1 MKKILMAAIAA
12 SALLLAG
19 CPATPED
26 IARAKSQTVS
36 SFSNPELVGRLSDGR
51 SVKRVVVTIPNRHDH
66 YVYFVDN
73 ATVSTNYEET
83 HGKTTA
89 LQTRV
94 SLSTNPTPAEI
105 IAAGELLKQEQ
116 EAADKAELA
125 RLQKKLGVQ

>member
-12 SALLLAG
+12 STLLLTG

-26 IARAKSQTVS
+26 IARAKAQTVS
-36 SFSNPELVGRLSDGR
+36 SFSNPEMVGRLSDGR
-51 SVKRVVVTIPNRHDH
+51 SVKRVIVIIPNRHDQF
-66 YVYFVDN
+66 VYFVDN

-94 SLSTNPTPAEI
+94 SLSANPTPAEI
-105 IAAGELLKQEQ
+105 IAAGEALKKEQ
-116 EAADKAELA
+116 DDAEEAEYQRLKAK
-125 RLQKKLGVQ
+125 RGQ